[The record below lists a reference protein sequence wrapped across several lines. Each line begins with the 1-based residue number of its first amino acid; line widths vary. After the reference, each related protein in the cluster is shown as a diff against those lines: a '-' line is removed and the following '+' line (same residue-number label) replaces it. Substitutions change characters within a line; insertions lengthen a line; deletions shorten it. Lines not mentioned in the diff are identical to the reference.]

1 MVLADGTFDPLH
13 WGHVRYLAAAS
24 GLGDVYVR
32 VAPDADILKKGR
44 LLYQS
49 REERMKTVASLRVVS
64 GVLADDLSLA
74 ATIRELEP
82 VYLVKGEDWRD
93 RLPSDVVTA
102 CKEVGTQ
109 ILYLDTQEKS
119 TTARLQG

>member
-1 MVLADGTFDPLH
+1 MVLADGVFDPLH

-32 VAPDADILKKGR
+32 VAPDAEIEKKGR
-44 LLYQS
+44 LIYQT
-49 REERMKTVASLRVVS
+49 RDERMKTVASLRVVT

-82 VYLVKGEDWRD
+82 VYLVKGEDWRGQ
-93 RLPSDVVTA
+93 LPSDVITA

-109 ILYLDTQEKS
+109 IFFVDTQEKS
-119 TTARLQG
+119 TTARLQA